1 MARSPGWAGLQAIA
15 VVGMLAWS
23 GPHAGAASA
32 ATALARLA
40 DAKAAA
46 ARWQK
51 DAALVSVTALQAA
64 DDGTA
69 PRSAAGWVYTFH
81 SRSAKRWA
89 GFHAGPGGMERVDL
103 PAGLTEPVPGS
114 FVDSDRVLA
123 EIRKHGFRK
132 QGDTLLVLMF
142 LRDPGLKPG
151 VYWCG
156 ASAAD
161 ASPERGMRGFCV
173 DPATGRFVGRMTGQ
187 PAARAEPRSPEPK
200 PPAQGGGLARLDPA
214 QCGGYS
220 AADAAA
226 ILGVAASDVSRS
238 AQRVD
243 ERAWTCS
250 FAAGKGGPQVV
261 FRIEVARSAAEAAA
275 EMERYRKRLR
285 DEYSDLMGLG
295 DEGVWTEVDRSVTTR
310 KQNVTIRVQQPP
322 DKLAQLKVVKT
333 ILDRN

>member
-1 MARSPGWAGLQAIA
+1 
-15 VVGMLAWS
+15 MLVWS
-23 GPHAGAASA
+23 GPSAGAASA
-32 ATALARLA
+32 ATAHARLA

-69 PRSAAGWVYTFH
+69 PRNAAGWVYTFH

-142 LRDPGLKPG
+142 LRDPSLKPG

-161 ASPERGMRGFCV
+161 VSSERGMRGYCV
-173 DPATGRFVGRMTGQ
+173 DPASGRFVARMAGQ
-187 PAARAEPRSPEPK
+187 PAAGAEAGTRSREAK
-200 PPAQGGGLARLDPA
+200 PPATGGGLASVDPA

-226 ILGVAASDVSRS
+226 ILGVPASGVSRR

-250 FAAGKGGPQVV
+250 FASGKGGPQVV

-275 EMERYRKRLR
+275 EMERYRKRLH

-295 DEGVWTEVDRSVTTR
+295 DEGVWTEVDRSVTYR

-322 DKLAQLKVVKT
+322 DKLAQLKVAKT